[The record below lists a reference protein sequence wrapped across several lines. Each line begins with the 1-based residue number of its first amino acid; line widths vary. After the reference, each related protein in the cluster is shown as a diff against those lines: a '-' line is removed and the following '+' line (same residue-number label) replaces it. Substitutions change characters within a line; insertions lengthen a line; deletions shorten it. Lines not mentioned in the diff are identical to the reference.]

1 MNDTVRLI
9 QVYKSPR
16 RDEMYLYVDKAL
28 DLAELPESLMTQ
40 FGEPQEVML
49 LPLSAERKLARVDT
63 ATVLAEID
71 DKGYFLQLPPSPAD
85 LLRRDGCS

>member
-16 RDEMYLYVDKAL
+16 REEMYLYVDKVR
-28 DLAELPESLMTQ
+28 DLAELPESLMAQ

-49 LPLSAERKLARVDT
+49 LHLSVERKLARVDT

-71 DKGYFLQLPPSPAD
+71 DKGYFLQLPPSPGD